1 MTDSKEK
8 AVTESVA
15 PRLSVPIDELPGIL
29 GRPFGPSSWR
39 EITQAEV
46 TAFADLSG
54 DHNPVHLDPAFAAG
68 TPFGTTIVHGYFT
81 LSLVVPLMAEVF
93 DVTGIGVGINYGLD
107 RLRFPAPVPVGS
119 RIRVHGEV
127 LSVEEV
133 AGGFQVA
140 PRVTFEIE
148 GGSKPACVA
157 DMVLRYYR

>member
-1 MTDSKEK
+1 MTSNPEGIL
-8 AVTESVA
+8 TT
-15 PRLSVPIDELPGIL
+15 PIEELPAIV
-29 GRPFGPSSWR
+29 GRTFGPSSWR

-127 LSVEEV
+127 LAVEEV

-148 GGSKPACVA
+148 GGTKPACVA